1 MKRWSDRL
9 AHDLKGPLAPLQ
21 TAAFLLRS
29 GALPPERQRELV
41 DVIDR
46 QTRRLNRMIEELGD
60 FTRAEQN
67 RLVTRRGPCSL
78 ALVLDLALGAVPDAA
93 TEPEFIGGTDAI
105 EIDGDEPRLVQ
116 MFGTLL
122 SHARA
127 RDPAHAPVLR
137 IEPLDAGVRV
147 SVIDRGPAPDP
158 TALAGLFDAPQPAP
172 ADEGLGLALMLAGA
186 IAQAHDGRLDA
197 HPADTGGLRIDC
209 SLPRL

>member
-67 RLVTRRGPCSL
+67 RLVTRRTPCAL
-78 ALVLDLALGAVPDAA
+78 ALVLDLALGAVPDVS
-93 TEPEFIGGTDAI
+93 TEPEYAAGTDAA
-105 EIDGDEPRLVQ
+105 EIDGDEARLVQ
-116 MFGTLL
+116 LFATLL

-127 RDPAHAPVLR
+127 RDPVHSAALR
-137 IEPLDAGVRV
+137 IEPAGDSVRV
-147 SVIDRGPAPDP
+147 SVIDRGPAPEPD
-158 TALAGLFDAPQPAP
+158 ALATLFDAPQPAP
-172 ADEGLGLALMLAGA
+172 ADEGLGLGLMIAAA

-197 HPADTGGLRIDC
+197 HSADTGGLRIDC
-209 SLPRL
+209 TLPRR

>member
-29 GALPPERQRELV
+29 GAMPPERQRELV

-67 RLVTRRGPCSL
+67 RLVTRREPTPL
-78 ALVLDLALGAVPDAA
+78 ALVLDLALGAVPDAS
-93 TEPEFIGGTDAI
+93 TEPDFVPGTDAAQI
-105 EIDGDEPRLVQ
+105 SGDESRLVQ
-116 MFGTLL
+116 LFATMLM
-122 SHARA
+122 HARS
-127 RDPAHAPVLR
+127 RDPANAPVLR
-137 IEPLDAGVRV
+137 IEPAGDRVRV
-147 SVIDRGPAPDP
+147 SVVDRGPTPDAD
-158 TALAGLFDAPQPAP
+158 ALAAMFDAPQPAP
-172 ADEGLGLALMLAGA
+172 ADEGLGLGLMIAHA

-197 HPADTGGLRIDC
+197 APVDGGGLRLDC
-209 SLPRL
+209 TLPRH

>member
-29 GALPPERQRELV
+29 GALPPERQRELI

-46 QTRRLNRMIEELGD
+46 QTRRLNHMIEELGD

-67 RLVTRRGPCSL
+67 RLVTRRAPCSL
-78 ALVLDLALGAVPDAA
+78 ALVLDLALGAVPDVA
-93 TEPEFIGGTDAI
+93 TEPHFVNGTDAA
-105 EIDGDEPRLVQ
+105 EIDGDESRLVQ
-116 MFGTLL
+116 LFATLL
-122 SHARA
+122 THARA
-127 RDPAHAPVLR
+127 RDPAHSAALR
-137 IEPLDAGVRV
+137 IEPAGDAVRV

-158 TALAGLFDAPQPAP
+158 SILATLFDTPQPAP
-172 ADEGLGLALMLAGA
+172 ADHGLGLGLMLASA

-197 HPADTGGLRIDC
+197 SPVDSGGLRIDC
-209 SLPRL
+209 TLPRR